1 MFARLTACG
10 RRFASILGPM
20 KRIARPLLVATVLSV
35 VLAGAAL
42 GAARLPSLL
51 TGWNGRY
58 TVRPTS
64 IYYTGDGSGVVGV
77 LRRRGGLG
85 GPGRGYLHWKAW
97 NGRGAYAVGSLWL
110 KLATPTATSPFTRF
124 AVSVVLGRPRF
135 GHFTQMTLHYRLSGR
150 RVADTRC
157 VPDRQKVAEWRLLLH
172 GRCA

>member
-1 MFARLTACG
+1 
-10 RRFASILGPM
+10 M
-20 KRIARPLLVATVLSV
+20 KRIVRPLLAATVLSV

-124 AVSVVLGRPRF
+124 AVSVGLGRPRF
-135 GHFTQMTLHYRLSGR
+135 GHFTRMTLRYRLYGR
-150 RVADTRC
+150 GVADTRC
-157 VPDRQKVAEWRLLLH
+157 VPDRGHVAEWGLLLRGH
-172 GRCA
+172 CA